1 MPQRKNSK
9 MMKMRMRV
17 KKTIKFLVIVQS
29 LILLTNIISFEF
41 YINLQI
47 AFLSSFFIIA
57 GSAYAYKKMVKEQ
70 IKLENIDEKRDILDE
85 IEDPHEL
92 YEEVEIDERP
102 IDELDIKA
110 IVKEEKKK
118 IKILNIKD
126 IKKGSRAG
134 VSLFRLIP
142 YLFLVLGFIAL
153 KNNELLDISIYLPS
167 LLVGIVAGY
176 FFAKEL

>member
-1 MPQRKNSK
+1 
-9 MMKMRMRV
+9 MMKTRMRV
-17 KKTIKFLVIVQS
+17 KKTIKFLVILQS
-29 LILLTNIISFEF
+29 IILLANFISFEF

-57 GSAYAYKKMVKEQ
+57 GSAYAYKKMVKKQ
-70 IKLENIDEKRDILDE
+70 IELENIDEKKDILDE
-85 IEDPHEL
+85 IEDPYEL
-92 YEEVEIDERP
+92 YEDIEVDNRP

-118 IKILNIKD
+118 IKILNIKE

-134 VSLFRLIP
+134 VSLFRLVP

-153 KNNELLDISIYLPS
+153 KNNALLDISIYLPS
-167 LLVGIVAGY
+167 LLVGIIAGY

>member
-1 MPQRKNSK
+1 
-9 MMKMRMRV
+9 MRMRV
-17 KKTIKFLVIVQS
+17 KKTIKLLAIVQS
-29 LILLTNIISFEF
+29 LIFLTYIISFEF

-47 AFLSSFFIIA
+47 AVLSSFFIIA
-57 GSAYAYKKMVKEQ
+57 GSAYAYKKMVKNQ
-70 IKLENIDEKRDILDE
+70 VTLENIDEKKDILDE

-92 YEEVEIDERP
+92 YEDFEIDNRP
-102 IDELDIKA
+102 SDELDIKA

-126 IKKGSRAG
+126 IKKGSKAG

-142 YLFLVLGFIAL
+142 YLFLILGFIAL
-153 KNNELLDISIYLPS
+153 KNNALLDISIYLPS

>member
-1 MPQRKNSK
+1 M
-9 MMKMRMRV
+9 
-17 KKTIKFLVIVQS
+17 KKTIKFLAVVES
-29 LILLTNIISFEF
+29 LILLTNIIFFEF

-47 AFLSSFFIIA
+47 AALSSFFIIA

-70 IKLENIDEKRDILDE
+70 IKLENIDEKRDTLDE
-85 IEDPHEL
+85 IEDPYEL
-92 YEEVEIDERP
+92 YENFEVDERLA
-102 IDELDIKA
+102 DELDIKA

-134 VSLFRLIP
+134 VSLFRLVP

-153 KNNELLDISIYLPS
+153 RNNELLDIYIYLPS

>member
-1 MPQRKNSK
+1 
-9 MMKMRMRV
+9 MRV
-17 KKTIKFLVIVQS
+17 KKTIKFLVILQS
-29 LILLTNIISFEF
+29 IILLANFISFEF

-57 GSAYAYKKMVKEQ
+57 GSAYAYKKMVKKQ
-70 IKLENIDEKRDILDE
+70 IELENIDEKKDILDE
-85 IEDPHEL
+85 IEDPYEL
-92 YEEVEIDERP
+92 YEDIEVDNRP

-118 IKILNIKD
+118 IKILNIKE

-134 VSLFRLIP
+134 VSLFRLVP

-153 KNNELLDISIYLPS
+153 KNNALLDISIYLPS
-167 LLVGIVAGY
+167 LLVGIIAGY

>member
-1 MPQRKNSK
+1 M
-9 MMKMRMRV
+9 
-17 KKTIKFLVIVQS
+17 KKTIKFLVILQS
-29 LILLTNIISFEF
+29 IILLANFISFEF

-57 GSAYAYKKMVKEQ
+57 GSAYAYKKMVKKQ
-70 IKLENIDEKRDILDE
+70 IELENIDEKKDILDE
-85 IEDPHEL
+85 IEDPYEL
-92 YEEVEIDERP
+92 YEDIEVDNRP

-118 IKILNIKD
+118 IKILNIKE

-134 VSLFRLIP
+134 VSLFRLVP

-153 KNNELLDISIYLPS
+153 KNNALLDISIYLPS
-167 LLVGIVAGY
+167 LLVGIIAGY

>member
-1 MPQRKNSK
+1 MT
-9 MMKMRMRV
+9 KMRMRV
-17 KKTIKFLVIVQS
+17 KKTIKFLVILQS
-29 LILLTNIISFEF
+29 LVLLANIISFEF

-57 GSAYAYKKMVKEQ
+57 GSAYAHKKMIKEQ
-70 IKLENIDEKRDILDE
+70 IELENIDEKKDILDE
-85 IEDPHEL
+85 IEDPYEL
-92 YEEVEIDERP
+92 YEELEIDDRP

-118 IKILNIKD
+118 IKILNVKD
-126 IKKGSRAG
+126 IKKGSKAG
-134 VSLFRLIP
+134 VSLFRLVP
-142 YLFLVLGFIAL
+142 YIFLILGFIAL
-153 KNNELLDISIYLPS
+153 KNNALLDISIYLPS

>member
-1 MPQRKNSK
+1 
-9 MMKMRMRV
+9 
-17 KKTIKFLVIVQS
+17 
-29 LILLTNIISFEF
+29 
-41 YINLQI
+41 
-47 AFLSSFFIIA
+47 
-57 GSAYAYKKMVKEQ
+57 MVKEQ
-70 IKLENIDEKRDILDE
+70 IKLENIDEKRDTLDE
-85 IEDPHEL
+85 IEDPYEL
-92 YEEVEIDERP
+92 YENFEVDERLA
-102 IDELDIKA
+102 DELDIKA

-134 VSLFRLIP
+134 VSLFRLVP

-153 KNNELLDISIYLPS
+153 RNNELLDIYIYLPS